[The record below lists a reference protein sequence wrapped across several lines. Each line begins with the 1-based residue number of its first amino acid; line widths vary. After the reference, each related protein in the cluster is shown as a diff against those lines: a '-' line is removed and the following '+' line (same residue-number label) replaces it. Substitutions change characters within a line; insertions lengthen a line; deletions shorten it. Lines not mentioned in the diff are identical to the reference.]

1 MVRSHAPLRPA
12 ALKSGARVSLVSPA
26 GPSAPE
32 RIDAAIAQCQAMG
45 WEPVLGRFA
54 RGRRG
59 YLAGSDD
66 ERLADFDAAVRD
78 PSTQAIWAIRGGYG
92 TMRLLDR
99 IDFAGVR
106 RQPKVFIGFSDNTAL
121 HLGYARYGVVSFHAA
136 HAGAGLTPFTR
147 EQLRRVVMEPE
158 PAAALPHPA
167 TAPAPVTLREGVAE
181 GRLVGG
187 NLSILAATCGTR
199 HELEA
204 RGAIVIIEDVNEPP
218 YRVDRALTQLRL
230 SGALTGVSAI
240 AFGRFTQSADDPDG
254 AGTAVSDTDAEL
266 IDTLAERTRSLGVP
280 AVAGLPFG
288 HIEDQWCI
296 PLGAN
301 ARLDASRGTLEILEP
316 AVA

>member
-1 MVRSHAPLRPA
+1 L
-12 ALKSGARVSLVSPA
+12 
-26 GPSAPE
+26 
-32 RIDAAIAQCQAMG
+32 G

-54 RGRRG
+54 RERRG

-66 ERLADFDAAVRD
+66 ERLADLEAAIRD

-99 IDFAGVR
+99 IDFAPVR
-106 RQPKVFIGFSDNTAL
+106 RLPKVFIGFSDNTAL
-121 HLGYARYGVVSFHAA
+121 HLGYARYGLVSFHGP
-136 HAGAGLTPFTR
+136 HAGATLTSFSRDGLLRVLSNPTPAG
-147 EQLRRVVMEPE
+147 V
-158 PAAALPHPA
+158 LPLPSDG
-167 TAPAPVTLREGVAE
+167 PAPVPLRDGVAQ

-204 RGAIVIIEDVNEPP
+204 RGAIVVIEDVNEPP

-240 AFGRFTQSADDPDG
+240 AFGRFTQTTAEAGG
-254 AGTAVSDTDAEL
+254 AGMDVAETDAEL
-266 IDTLAERTRSLGVP
+266 AEVLADRVRSLGVP
-280 AVAGLPFG
+280 AVAGFPFG
-288 HIEDQWCI
+288 HIDDQWCL

-301 ARLDASRGTLEILEP
+301 ARLDAGRGTLEILEP